1 MLAQESWWWTSSPSF
16 PHALAHTRSHS
27 TSPSPIERPDF
38 NEILIILD
46 EFLENLQNE
55 KSLDFRRKSSA
66 MLQRN
71 REKKA
76 VEADEENEK
85 YVAYSTQDYSEDK
98 KNPYMSLSS
107 SQKLA
112 PATSTNNNS
121 AMYTEG
127 LEFYTKVEEVT

>member
-1 MLAQESWWWTSSPSF
+1 
-16 PHALAHTRSHS
+16 
-27 TSPSPIERPDF
+27 
-38 NEILIILD
+38 
-46 EFLENLQNE
+46 
-55 KSLDFRRKSSA
+55 